1 MSLALTKTSP
11 KDLCLYINARSP
23 EGGLFQGD
31 RANLHPDSRLPWR
44 ISPEPFRLT
53 AAQLGFLEEL
63 GPLLLKFYK
72 ASNLLYSHSVKGLQP
87 AWVHH
92 YLDLG
97 KSERVVE
104 LGRMNRFKTHLP
116 LVIRPDLLLT
126 DAGFRISELDSIPG
140 GMGFTGQIS
149 QRYAELAFDIV
160 GGGDGLV
167 TGFYEAMQAS
177 LEMELPTV
185 VIVVSDESENYR
197 EEMRWLASQLQERGC
212 PVYCRH
218 PGELHFDEGGLRVE
232 VEDALVRIDA
242 IYRFFELFDLANIP
256 KAELAIYFAK
266 KNSVR
271 LTPPPKAFLEEKMG
285 LAFLHHPLLQSYW
298 QHELGAEAAAAL
310 REIVPRTWIVDSRP
324 APPHTVIPCLQ
335 VGGGAVNDW
344 NQLKH
349 LTKKE
354 RELVLKPSGFS
365 ELASQSR
372 DVSIGHDMSEE
383 TWASNLENALERFPV
398 SPYIL
403 QRFHKS
409 ARMEMQYYDF
419 VRNQMRL
426 MHGRAL
432 LRPYYYVMGSTCRL
446 AGVQAIVCPS
456 DKKILHGMVDAIL
469 APCTVGTAGAE
480 DEI

>member
-1 MSLALTKTSP
+1 MSLALSKTDP

-44 ISPEPFRLT
+44 ISPEPFPLNT
-53 AAQLGFLEEL
+53 SQLRFLEEL

-87 AWVHH
+87 TWIHH

-104 LGRMNRFKTHLP
+104 LGRMNRFKTQLP
-116 LVIRPDLLLT
+116 LIMRPDLLLT

-140 GMGFTGQIS
+140 GMGLTGQIS
-149 QRYAELAFDIV
+149 QRYAELACDIV
-160 GGGDGLV
+160 GGADGLV
-167 TGFYEAMQAS
+167 SGFYEAVQAS

-197 EEMRWLASQLQERGC
+197 EEMQWLAAQLQERGC

-218 PGELHFDEGGLRVE
+218 PGELHFDEDGLRVE
-232 VEDALVRIDA
+232 ADGTLLRIDA
-242 IYRFFELFDLANIP
+242 IYRFFELFDLPNIP
-256 KAELAIYFAK
+256 KAELAVYFAK
-266 KNSVR
+266 KNAVR

-285 LAFLHHPLLQSYW
+285 LAFLHHPLLQSFW
-298 QHELGAEAAAAL
+298 QRELGAEAAAVL
-310 REIVPRTWIVDSRP
+310 QDIVPRTWIVDPRP
-324 APPHTVIPCLQ
+324 APPHTVIPDLQ
-335 VGGGAVNDW
+335 IGGRAVNDW

-349 LTKKE
+349 LSKKE

-383 TWASNLENALERFPV
+383 SWAGNLDKALDRFPV
-398 SPYIL
+398 RPYIL

-409 ARMEMQYYDF
+409 ARIEMKYYDF
-419 VRNQMRL
+419 GRDEIRL

-432 LRPYYYVMGSTCRL
+432 LRPYYYVVGSTSRL
-446 AGVQAIVCPS
+446 AGVQVIVCPS

-469 APCTVGTAGAE
+469 APCAVAGGGAE
-480 DEI
+480 EKI